1 VLRNH
6 GVPEQQIVVMMYDDI
21 ANDQSNPFPGK
32 LFNEP
37 HGRDV
42 YAGVPK
48 DYTGQDVT
56 PENFLSILQG
66 KKMSVG
72 SRKTIH
78 SKSTDHVFVYFT
90 DHGATGLI
98 AFPDSVLQVDDLN
111 KALVAMNKA
120 KKYQKLVFYLEACE
134 SGSMFRNI
142 LPSNINI
149 YAMTA
154 SSYDES
160 SWGCYCDNDM
170 NLPCL
175 GDLFSVVWMQDSD
188 KEDLTRETLQTQF
201 DITKKQTNKSHVQ
214 EYGDLTWMSEPV
226 GDFQGEDKAPS
237 LRMWR
242 PRAPLTGLVN
252 SRDIPLYQLQRQLRR
267 SVLTSERN
275 NLTKQIVRM
284 KQGRSYIDNVIR
296 TLVEHLISD
305 PELQD
310 IVLTVHPERLT
321 QLTCHKRVTQAFDQH
336 CFNLAHNTYTL
347 KHVFILANLCESG
360 LDVGDIIDT
369 MVVQCGSLEHKPN
382 NVE

>member
-1 VLRNH
+1 
-6 GVPEQQIVVMMYDDI
+6 
-21 ANDQSNPFPGK
+21 
-32 LFNEP
+32 
-37 HGRDV
+37 
-42 YAGVPK
+42 
-48 DYTGQDVT
+48 
-56 PENFLSILQG
+56 
-66 KKMSVG
+66 
-72 SRKTIH
+72 
-78 SKSTDHVFVYFT
+78 VYFT

-111 KALVAMNKA
+111 KALVAMHKA
-120 KKYQKLVFYLEACE
+120 KKYEKLVFYLEACE

-201 DITKKQTNKSHVQ
+201 DITKKLTNKSHVQ
-214 EYGDLTWMSEPV
+214 EYGDLSWMSEPV
-226 GDFQGEDKAPS
+226 GDFQGEEQAHS

-284 KQGRSYIDNVIR
+284 KQGRSYIDNVMR

-305 PELQD
+305 PELRD
-310 IVLTVHPERLT
+310 IVLSVHPERLT
-321 QLTCHKRVTQAFDQH
+321 QLTCHKRVTQTFDQH
-336 CFNLAHNTYTL
+336 CFNLAHNPYTL

-360 LDVGDIIDT
+360 LDVSDIIDT
-369 MVVQCGSLEHKPN
+369 MVVQCGLFEHKPN